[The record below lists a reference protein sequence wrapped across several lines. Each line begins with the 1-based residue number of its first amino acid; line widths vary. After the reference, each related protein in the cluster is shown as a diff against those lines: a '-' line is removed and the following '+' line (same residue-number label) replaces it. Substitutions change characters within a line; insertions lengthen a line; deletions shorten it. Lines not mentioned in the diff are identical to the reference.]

1 MSYAEDNNHDLPY
14 DIVDF
19 MSSED
24 TDWDS
29 VWERDT
35 TSLKEVYEYQE
46 NIKKGIRIAKDGT
59 KYLIS
64 KMQTSHIKNCI
75 RMIQRSNYY
84 WRPEYLGPLTQ
95 ELKKRQQSKEH
106 E

>member
-29 VWERDT
+29 V
-35 TSLKEVYEYQE
+35 
-46 NIKKGIRIAKDGT
+46 
-59 KYLIS
+59 
-64 KMQTSHIKNCI
+64 
-75 RMIQRSNYY
+75 
-84 WRPEYLGPLTQ
+84 
-95 ELKKRQQSKEH
+95 
-106 E
+106 